1 MVRSSQ
7 TLVLACT
14 LAFSACCDES
24 WGVWEPG
31 NEVNIS
37 ACSLGAHK
45 GTLGAHISLIPR
57 PFPPPVFNRLQYKNG
72 GEGLG
77 SRLGTH
83 AHGYTRLSTMV
94 YSVHP
99 TWPMAIHT
107 TLHGELTNA
116 ALWCSQAPCMVE
128 CSGSS

>member
-77 SRLGTH
+77 ERVTCVTSGRREGRCEGGGARQRISRSFL
-83 AHGYTRLSTMV
+83 
-94 YSVHP
+94 
-99 TWPMAIHT
+99 
-107 TLHGELTNA
+107 
-116 ALWCSQAPCMVE
+116 
-128 CSGSS
+128 